1 MKRRTGLSIT
11 QSIRYGGL
19 VAVMCG
25 RTPYP
30 FLLEKLREG
39 EFVLVEDRSNSLDVV
54 LTQKGHNEFERLTK
68 LAGLPSW
75 QEIERI

>member
-1 MKRRTGLSIT
+1 MKRRTGLSKT

-39 EFVLVEDRSNSLDVV
+39 EFVLVEDRSNSSDVV

-75 QEIERI
+75 QEIERV

>member
-1 MKRRTGLSIT
+1 MKRRTGLSKT

-54 LTQKGHNEFERLTK
+54 LTQKGHNECERLTK

>member
-1 MKRRTGLSIT
+1 MKRRTGLSKT

-25 RTPYP
+25 RIPYP

-39 EFVLVEDRSNSLDVV
+39 EFVLVEDRSNSSDVV

>member
-1 MKRRTGLSIT
+1 MKRRTGLSKT

-68 LAGLPSW
+68 LAVLPSW

>member
-1 MKRRTGLSIT
+1 MKRRTGLSKT

-19 VAVMCG
+19 IAVMCG

-30 FLLEKLREG
+30 FLLDKLREG

-54 LTQKGHNEFERLTK
+54 LTQKVHNEFERLTK

-75 QEIERI
+75 QEIERL

>member
-1 MKRRTGLSIT
+1 MKRRTGLSKT

-39 EFVLVEDRSNSLDVV
+39 EVVLVEDRSNSLDVV

>member
-1 MKRRTGLSIT
+1 MKRRTGLSKT

>member
-1 MKRRTGLSIT
+1 MKRRTGLSKT

-39 EFVLVEDRSNSLDVV
+39 EFVLVEDRSNSSAVV

-75 QEIERI
+75 EDIEKV

>member
-1 MKRRTGLSIT
+1 MKRRTGLSKT

-39 EFVLVEDRSNSLDVV
+39 EFVLVEDRSNSSDVV
-54 LTQKGHNEFERLTK
+54 LTQKGHNELERLTK

-75 QEIERI
+75 EDIEKV

>member
-1 MKRRTGLSIT
+1 MKRRTGLSKT

-39 EFVLVEDRSNSLDVV
+39 EFVLVEDRSNSSDVV
-54 LTQKGHNEFERLTK
+54 LTQKGQNEFERLTK

-75 QEIERI
+75 EDIEKV

>member
-1 MKRRTGLSIT
+1 MLICVEKKIEPFYRWATFPNSIMKRRTGLSKT

-30 FLLEKLREG
+30 FLLDNLREG
-39 EFVLVEDRSNSLDVV
+39 EFVLVEDRSNSKMLC
-54 LTQKGHNEFERLTK
+54 
-68 LAGLPSW
+68 
-75 QEIERI
+75 

>member
-1 MKRRTGLSIT
+1 MKRRTGLSKT

-39 EFVLVEDRSNSLDVV
+39 EFVLVEDRSNSKDVV

-75 QEIERI
+75 EDIEKV

>member
-1 MKRRTGLSIT
+1 MKRRTGLSKT

-39 EFVLVEDRSNSLDVV
+39 EFVLVEDRSNSSDVV
-54 LTQKGHNEFERLTK
+54 LTQKGHNEFESLTK

-75 QEIERI
+75 EDIEKV

>member
-1 MKRRTGLSIT
+1 M
-11 QSIRYGGL
+11 
-19 VAVMCG
+19 MCG

-30 FLLEKLREG
+30 FLLDKLRED

-75 QEIERI
+75 QEIERL

>member
-1 MKRRTGLSIT
+1 MKRSTGLSKT

>member
-1 MKRRTGLSIT
+1 MKRRTGLYKT

-39 EFVLVEDRSNSLDVV
+39 EFVLVEDRSNSSDVV

-75 QEIERI
+75 EDIEKV

>member
-1 MKRRTGLSIT
+1 MKRRTGLSKT

-54 LTQKGHNEFERLTK
+54 LT
-68 LAGLPSW
+68 
-75 QEIERI
+75 

>member
-1 MKRRTGLSIT
+1 MKRRTGLSKT

-54 LTQKGHNEFERLTK
+54 LTQKGHNVFERLTK

>member
-1 MKRRTGLSIT
+1 MKRRTGLSKT

-39 EFVLVEDRSNSLDVV
+39 EFVLVEDRSNSSDVV

>member
-1 MKRRTGLSIT
+1 MKRRTGLSKT

-39 EFVLVEDRSNSLDVV
+39 EFVLVEDRSNSSDVV

-75 QEIERI
+75 EHIEKV

>member
-1 MKRRTGLSIT
+1 MKRRTGLSKT

-25 RTPYP
+25 RTPYR
-30 FLLEKLREG
+30 FLLEQLREG